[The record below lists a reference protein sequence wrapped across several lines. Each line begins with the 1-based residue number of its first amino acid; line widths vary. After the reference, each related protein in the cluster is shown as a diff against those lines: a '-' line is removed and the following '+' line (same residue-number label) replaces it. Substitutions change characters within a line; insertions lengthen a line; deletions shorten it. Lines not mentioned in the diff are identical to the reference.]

1 MMEQLG
7 LGQRT
12 MACTAQTNSLKMALA
27 KAPNR
32 RSTFSKGKREGKEQA
47 QARVALRRLAPW
59 TRHSG

>member
-12 MACTAQTNSLKMALA
+12 MACTAQTNFLKRAPA
-27 KAPNR
+27 KALSR
-32 RSTFSKGKREGKEQA
+32 RSTSSKDKREGREQA
-47 QARVALRRLAPW
+47 QALVPRLAPW